1 MSIWW
6 SDWVKAETTNLFHYA
21 KCKTVWMEM
30 GARAEWELENSIQNN
45 DQLSIQEY
53 ILQEEYCEADKN

>member
-1 MSIWW
+1 
-6 SDWVKAETTNLFHYA
+6 
-21 KCKTVWMEM
+21 MEM